1 MDKRRQI
8 LEAAERVF
16 RSKGLSK
23 TTTREIARDA
33 GCAEGTLY
41 LHFDDRVALFCAVLD
56 ECLPDVKEPL
66 YQLKDLVGKRTV
78 RLNLEMVVAAYL
90 SLHQRIQAAI
100 CSIFAEPELLQ
111 TYRERL
117 IERGKGPHISEG
129 ILIDYIRAEQRIC
142 RIGRRAAPEAI
153 SSMLLGAC
161 FYRVMIAR
169 FMGEP
174 LQPAPEVFTRN
185 LVDTLLRGA
194 RPTKATVPESDPEPE
209 FSYADSSVPS
219 LEPEPLLTH
228 SS

>member
-23 TTTREIARDA
+23 ATTREIARDA

-41 LHFDDRVALFCAVLD
+41 LHFHDRLDLFCAVLD

-66 YQLKDLVGKRTV
+66 YQLEHLVGKRSV

-90 SLHQRIQAAI
+90 NFHQRIQAAI
-100 CSIFAEPELLQ
+100 CSIFAEPELLE
-111 TYRERL
+111 TYRSRL

-129 ILIDYIRAEQRIC
+129 LLIDYIRAEQKIGRIC
-142 RIGRRAAPEAI
+142 RTAAPEAL

-174 LQPAPEVFTRN
+174 MEPAPEVFTRK
-185 LVDTLLRGA
+185 LVDTMLRGA
-194 RPTKATVPESDPEPE
+194 RAPKATGPESDLEPE
-209 FSYADSSVPS
+209 FAYADSSAPS